1 MSIIELQHEQPVGAT
16 DADAG
21 ILKAPAR
28 HEVQLLEQDTQDQN
42 QNQNQNQNQ
51 SDGSNAPPDGGL
63 QAWLQVVASFFLYFN
78 HLGLLNS
85 FGVFQSY
92 YETALLSSSSPSS
105 ISWIGS
111 IQIFCLMSVGALI
124 GPLYD
129 AGYCRALLA
138 AGTLLVTLGFVLTSI
153 STRYWHVLLAQ
164 GICLGLGTCCL
175 SIPSIAIVPMYFKR
189 RRARAMG
196 LATVGS
202 GLGATLYPLMFEKLR
217 PRIGFGWTMRAMG
230 FVAFAMCSFALAI
243 IRPRSA
249 PAAPAAP
256 AAAAAHGKPGFSIRW
271 FWDSSA
277 LRERTYLLYCVAIF
291 FNNLSFFN
299 PPYYLQSYAVLHGM
313 QGHALAAYLLPIL
326 NASSIPG
333 RIIPGFVADRVG
345 SLDTY
350 VVVCALSSASV
361 FYWIS
366 VTNAAG
372 NIAFAVLYGFWSG
385 SVVALGSVVLT
396 SITPDLSRLGT
407 RLGMVSIL
415 KGIGSLIGPPISGAI
430 LNSTGK
436 YIGIQLLAACGIMLT
451 SLLSLVLRL
460 VIARALF
467 RSIRDD
473 DEAYM
478 DASRPKSTAPV
489 EVRVMEDKSAA

>member
-16 DADAG
+16 DTDAG
-21 ILKAPAR
+21 VLKESAR
-28 HEVQLLEQDTQDQN
+28 HEVQLPEQDAQDEN
-42 QNQNQNQNQ
+42 QNQNNE
-51 SDGSNAPPDGGL
+51 SHAPPDGGL

-111 IQIFCLMSVGALI
+111 VQVFCLMSVGALI

-129 AGYCRALLA
+129 AGHCRALLA
-138 AGTLLVTLGFVLTSI
+138 AGTLLVPLGFMLASV

-164 GICLGLGTCCL
+164 GVCLGLGTCCL
-175 SIPSIAIVPMYFKR
+175 SIPSIAIVPMYFRR

-202 GLGATLYPLMFEKLR
+202 GLGATLYPLMFESLQPK
-217 PRIGFGWTMRAMG
+217 IGFGWTMRAMG
-230 FVAFAMCSFALAI
+230 FLAFAMCSFALVI
-243 IRPRSA
+243 IRPRNTA
-249 PAAPAAP
+249 RKTPAWQ
-256 AAAAAHGKPGFSIRW
+256 KNGFSIRW

-299 PPYYLQSYAVLHGM
+299 PPYYLQSYAILHGM

-396 SITPDLSRLGT
+396 SITPDMSRLGT

-430 LNSTGK
+430 LKSTGK

-451 SLLSLVLRL
+451 SLLSLALRL
-460 VIARALF
+460 LIARALF
-467 RSIRDD
+467 KSVKDD
-473 DEAYM
+473 DEAYLA
-478 DASRPKSTAPV
+478 ASRPKSKGPA
-489 EVRVMEDKSAA
+489 EARVVEDKGAQT

>member
-1 MSIIELQHEQPVGAT
+1 MSIIELQHEQPVGA
-16 DADAG
+16 ADAG
-21 ILKAPAR
+21 AGVLESSAR
-28 HEVQLLEQDTQDQN
+28 HEVQLTGQDTKN
-42 QNQNQNQNQ
+42 ESQNQ
-51 SDGSNAPPDGGL
+51 SDESDAPPDGGL

-92 YETALLSSSSPSS
+92 YETGLLSSSSPSS

-111 IQIFCLMSVGALI
+111 VQIFCLMAVGALI

-129 AGYCRALLA
+129 AGHCRALLA
-138 AGTLLVTLGFVLTSI
+138 AGTLLVPLGFMLASV

-164 GICLGLGTCCL
+164 GVCLGLGTCCL
-175 SIPSIAIVPMYFKR
+175 SIPSIAIVPVYFKR

-202 GLGATLYPLMFEKLR
+202 GLGATLYPLMFESLR
-217 PRIGFGWTMRAMG
+217 PRIGFGWTMRVMG
-230 FVAFAMCSFALAI
+230 FMAFAMCAFALAI
-243 IRPRSA
+243 IRPRTV
-249 PAAPAAP
+249 AADK
-256 AAAAAHGKPGFSIRW
+256 KPGWQQGGFSIRW

-277 LRERTYLLYCVAIF
+277 LRERTYLLYCLAIF

-299 PPYYLQSYAVLHGM
+299 PPYYLQSYAALHGM

-326 NASSIPG
+326 NAASIPG
-333 RIIPGFVADRVG
+333 RILPSFVADKVG

-372 NIAFAVLYGFWSG
+372 NVAFAVLYGFWSG

-396 SITPDLSRLGT
+396 SITPDMSRLGT

-415 KGIGSLIGPPISGAI
+415 KGVGSLIGPPISGAI
-430 LNSTGK
+430 LSSTGK
-436 YIGIQLLAACGIMLT
+436 YIGIQLLAACAIMLT
-451 SLLSLVLRL
+451 SLLALVLRL

-467 RSIRDD
+467 KSIRDD

-478 DASRPKSTAPV
+478 HASRPKAKAPV
-489 EVRVMEDKSAA
+489 EARVMEDKTRNVERGLAGG

>member
-1 MSIIELQHEQPVGAT
+1 MSIIEIQHEKPIGAT
-16 DADAG
+16 DVDASV
-21 ILKAPAR
+21 LTEPAR
-28 HEVQLLEQDTQDQN
+28 HEAQLPEPDTQDQT
-42 QNQNQNQNQ
+42 QNQN
-51 SDGSNAPPDGGL
+51 DESNAPPDGGL
-63 QAWLQVVASFFLYFN
+63 QAWLQVVASFLLYFN

-85 FGVFQSY
+85 FGVFQTY
-92 YETALLSSSSPSS
+92 YETDLLSTSSPSS

-138 AGTLLVTLGFVLTSI
+138 AGTLLVTLGFMLASV
-153 STRYWHVLLAQ
+153 STRYWQMLLAQ
-164 GICLGLGTCCL
+164 GVCLGLGACCL

-217 PRIGFGWTMRAMG
+217 PAIGFGWTMRAMG
-230 FVAFAMCSFALAI
+230 FMAFAMCSFALLL
-243 IRPRSA
+243 IRPRSST
-249 PAAPAAP
+249 
-256 AAAAAHGKPGFSIRW
+256 AAALSSSKKQKPGWQAGGFSIRW
-271 FWDSSA
+271 FWDPSA

-313 QGHALAAYLLPIL
+313 RGHALAAYLLPIL

-396 SITPDLSRLGT
+396 SITPDMSRLGT

-430 LNSTGK
+430 LNGTGK

-467 RSIRDD
+467 KSVRDD

-478 DASRPKSTAPV
+478 DATRPKSKAPM
-489 EVRVMEDKSAA
+489 EARVMEDKRAT

>member
-1 MSIIELQHEQPVGAT
+1 MRVNL
-16 DADAG
+16 
-21 ILKAPAR
+21 
-28 HEVQLLEQDTQDQN
+28 EV
-42 QNQNQNQNQ
+42 
-51 SDGSNAPPDGGL
+51 
-63 QAWLQVVASFFLYFN
+63 VVVVLR
-78 HLGLLNS
+78 GLLNS
-85 FGVFQSY
+85 FGVFQTY
-92 YETALLSSSSPSS
+92 YETDLLRDSSPSA

-111 IQIFCLMSVGALI
+111 IQVFCLMSVGAVI

-129 AGYCRALLA
+129 AGYCRALLVV
-138 AGTLLVTLGFVLTSI
+138 GTLLVTLGFMFTSI
-153 STRYWHVLLAQ
+153 STHYWQILLAQ
-164 GICLGLGTCCL
+164 GVCLGLGTCCL

-202 GLGATLYPLMFEKLR
+202 GLGATLYPLMFQKLR
-217 PRIGFGWTMRAMG
+217 PQIGFGWTMRAMG
-230 FVAFAMCSFALAI
+230 FVSFAMCSFALVI
-243 IRPRSA
+243 IRPR
-249 PAAPAAP
+249 
-256 AAAAAHGKPGFSIRW
+256 AAAKKPAWQQNGFSIRW

-277 LRERTYLLYCVAIF
+277 LKERTYILYCVAIF

-313 QGHALAAYLLPIL
+313 QGHVLAAYLLPIL

-333 RIIPGFVADRVG
+333 RIIPSFVADKVG

-366 VTNAAG
+366 VTNEAG

-396 SITPDLSRLGT
+396 SITPDMSRLGT

-415 KGIGSLIGPPISGAI
+415 KGIGSLIGPPLSGAI
-430 LNSTGK
+430 LKSTGD
-436 YIGIQLLAACGIMLT
+436 YLGIQLLAACGIMLT

-467 RSIRDD
+467 KSIRDD
-473 DEAYM
+473 DEAYA
-478 DASRPKSTAPV
+478 DANRPKSKAPV
-489 EVRVMEDKSAA
+489 LSRVIEDKREA

>member
-1 MSIIELQHEQPVGAT
+1 
-16 DADAG
+16 
-21 ILKAPAR
+21 
-28 HEVQLLEQDTQDQN
+28 
-42 QNQNQNQNQ
+42 
-51 SDGSNAPPDGGL
+51 
-63 QAWLQVVASFFLYFN
+63 
-78 HLGLLNS
+78 
-85 FGVFQSY
+85 
-92 YETALLSSSSPSS
+92 
-105 ISWIGS
+105 
-111 IQIFCLMSVGALI
+111 MSVGALI

-138 AGTLLVTLGFVLTSI
+138 AGTLLVTLGFALTSI

-175 SIPSIAIVPMYFKR
+175 SIPSIAIVPMYFMR

-249 PAAPAAP
+249 PP
-256 AAAAAHGKPGFSIRW
+256 AAAAAAAAHRKPGFSIRW

-451 SLLSLVLRL
+451 SLLSLILRL

-489 EVRVMEDKSAA
+489 ESRLMEDKSAA